1 MNTNKSSGS
10 KEKNRPIQLTDEMKK
25 QFFDVGSSLLLYG
38 SKRLYKQYL
47 FFRDFS
53 NNPLI
58 KQCKYYKQDLLLY
71 VMADI
76 LITIRKEVG
85 LNLFN
90 TIKENEALG
99 FFVNDLLNNPITKE
113 KAINSKLY
121 IKLVKFEL
129 YIIEQTRFTILKKL
143 YLLLFK
149 PIIGLVSI
157 LIKFII
163 VIPYGRLL
171 LKLFPNFPQKI
182 SAKEESKTNRLLI
195 DKFILNTKNKQFS
208 YL

>member
-76 LITIRKEVG
+76 LITIRRK
-85 LNLFN
+85 
-90 TIKENEALG
+90 
-99 FFVNDLLNNPITKE
+99 
-113 KAINSKLY
+113 
-121 IKLVKFEL
+121 
-129 YIIEQTRFTILKKL
+129 
-143 YLLLFK
+143 
-149 PIIGLVSI
+149 
-157 LIKFII
+157 
-163 VIPYGRLL
+163 
-171 LKLFPNFPQKI
+171 
-182 SAKEESKTNRLLI
+182 
-195 DKFILNTKNKQFS
+195 
-208 YL
+208 